1 MTIILFL
8 IDTSGSMNQRTH
20 YGARPTLLDVTK
32 ETVEK
37 FIKVSSSARILLPRI
52 SVYRTYVFTW
62 YFALCFPTLLCSIL
76 ALFLNADRGR
86 F

>member
-37 FIKVSSSARILLPRI
+37 FIKVSSARTLFLGKFGYRIL
-52 SVYRTYVFTW
+52 VFT
-62 YFALCFPTLLCSIL
+62 
-76 ALFLNADRGR
+76 
-86 F
+86 

>member
-37 FIKVSSSARILLPRI
+37 FIKVSAQLGVPVASGRIFTVVCLVCSWHFPSSA
-52 SVYRTYVFTW
+52 FN
-62 YFALCFPTLLCSIL
+62 FPPVQP
-76 ALFLNADRGR
+76 
-86 F
+86 